1 MTISHHNS
9 ADEVAAT
16 ARQDVRTRQILD
28 AAATVMQRHGSQAA
42 SMKSIADEAQVSV
55 GLIYRYY
62 ENKEALV
69 RAVIL
74 DVLDQM
80 NYQIPLALDPVEDPV
95 RRVAAAFTAYA
106 GVVRD
111 KRKAVLLTYRETGNL
126 NQESQD
132 LVKSLELQTG
142 QFMLR
147 AVQGAI
153 ESGHFRDNLNPRL
166 YSYNLLLIAHS
177 WALKYWYFAERM
189 SFEEFVSVQL
199 SIVLHGALKPEFH
212 RDYPDL
218 LTEQH

>member
-1 MTISHHNS
+1 MTISHHHS
-9 ADEVAAT
+9 ADEVAAS

-28 AAATVMQRHGSQAA
+28 AAAAVMQRHGSQAS

-80 NYQIPLALDPVEDPV
+80 NYQIPLALEPVEDPV

-153 ESGHFRDNLNPRL
+153 ESGHFRDNLNPRP

-218 LTEQH
+218 LTEQP

>member
-1 MTISHHNS
+1 
-9 ADEVAAT
+9 
-16 ARQDVRTRQILD
+16 
-28 AAATVMQRHGSQAA
+28 
-42 SMKSIADEAQVSV
+42 MKSIADEARVSV

-80 NYQIPLALDPVEDPV
+80 NYQIPLALEPVEDPV

-126 NQESQD
+126 NRESQD
-132 LVKSLELQTG
+132 LVKNLELQTG

-153 ESGHFRDNLNPRL
+153 ESGYFRDNLNPRP

-177 WALKYWYFAERM
+177 WALKYWYFVERM

-218 LTEQH
+218 LTEQP